1 MSPSAPA
8 RSRTGRLAAPLTVAA
23 VVGLGA
29 LALRLRDPH
38 ASGSWGVCPFHA
50 MTGAWC
56 PGCGSLRAVNDLTHG
71 DVLAAA
77 SSNLVFLLV
86 LPVLVFLWVD
96 WVRHSWA
103 GTRRVSSGLST
114 PTVWLLLVP
123 ILVFSVVRNLPFGSW
138 LAP

>member
-1 MSPSAPA
+1 M
-8 RSRTGRLAAPLTVAA
+8 APLTVAA
-23 VVGLGA
+23 VAGLGA

-38 ASGSWGVCPFHA
+38 ASGAWGVCPFHA

-77 SSNLVFLLV
+77 SSNLVFV
-86 LPVLVFLWVD
+86 FALPVLAVLWVS

-103 GTRRVSSGLST
+103 GTRRVSTGRST
-114 PTVWLLLVP
+114 PTGWMLRVRGRV
-123 ILVFSVVRNLPFGSW
+123 VSGVRNLPFGSW